1 MPHRHFAD
9 RPMTRTRPTLVRS
22 LTLVAALAAAPLA
35 HADGLA
41 DLKAAL
47 ARLQAQ
53 TPLKAT
59 LEIHTTERQGDGAD
73 AIEKLGQASVGL
85 EDGARGLQVL
95 YAKDTLARMD
105 AESRQLARDPKAKT
119 PTVWALGK
127 LDSGDIVPM
136 ASATASL
143 LRGLDENV
151 FKAEKPDTWNGKPA
165 RLLTFSVPIEKLP
178 EQQRKYVK
186 EFDAV
191 VSIWIGADGTPL
203 ASATHTTVRGRAFV
217 VVSFEAVSEDS
228 HTYAVAGDRLVTLR
242 SEEHTSSKGAG
253 ESGEERVVKTLQPQG

>member
-1 MPHRHFAD
+1 MRRF
-9 RPMTRTRPTLVRS
+9 
-22 LTLVAALAAAPLA
+22 ALALTVAVAPLA

-41 DLKAAL
+41 DFKAAL

-59 LEIHTTERQGDGAD
+59 LDVKTTQRQGEGAD
-73 AIEKLGQASVGL
+73 AQEKQGQASIAL

-95 YAKDTLARMD
+95 YARDTLARMD

-119 PTVWALGK
+119 PTVLALGK
-127 LDSGDIVPM
+127 LDSGEIVTM

-143 LRGLDENV
+143 LRGLEENV

-165 RLLTFSVPIEKLP
+165 RLLTFSVPVEKLP

-186 EFDAV
+186 QFDST
-191 VSIWIGADGTPL
+191 VSIWIAADGTPL
-203 ASATHTTVRGRAFV
+203 ASETHTSVKGRAFV
-217 VVSFEAVSEDS
+217 VVSFEALDDRSC
-228 HTYAVAGDRLVTLR
+228 TYAVVGDRLMTLR
-242 SEEHTSSKGAG
+242 SETHTSSTGAG
-253 ESGEERVVKTLQPQG
+253 ERGEERVVKTLSPQG

>member
-1 MPHRHFAD
+1 MRRFLLA
-9 RPMTRTRPTLVRS
+9 
-22 LTLVAALAAAPLA
+22 LTAAAAPLA

-59 LEIHTTERQGDGAD
+59 LDVRTTQSRGEGAD
-73 AIEKLGQASVGL
+73 AQEKQGQASIAL
-85 EDGARGLQVL
+85 EDGSRGLQVL

-119 PTVWALGK
+119 PTVLAIGK
-127 LDSGDIVPM
+127 LDSSEIVPM
-136 ASATASL
+136 ASAAASL
-143 LRGLDENV
+143 LRGLEEDV

-165 RLLTFSVPIEKLP
+165 RLLTFSVPVDKLP

-186 EFDAV
+186 QFDST

-203 ASATHTTVRGRAFV
+203 ASETHTSVKGRAFV
-217 VVSFEAVSEDS
+217 VVSFEALDDRSCV
-228 HTYAVAGDRLVTLR
+228 YGVLGDRLMTLR
-242 SEEHTSSKGAG
+242 SETHSSSSGAG
-253 ESGEERVVKTLQPQG
+253 ERGEERTIKTLSPQG